1 MLSPRGCEGAVLR
14 AFSGALTIALLASC
28 ASSVPPVQ
36 EEVPSAEGYYRLAL
50 EKLEG
55 RRVLF
60 LFTDVDY
67 PGAIELFQ
75 EVIDNYPY
83 SEYAIRAELA
93 IADVHYEQGDYEEA
107 ASFYQDFVELHPS
120 HEQAA
125 YAIFR
130 NGMCAYHRMHSPDQD
145 PRPTEEAIAQFQ
157 VLLDRHANSEFAV
170 EARARL
176 QEAENQMAQ
185 AIVSI
190 GDFYFDRGR
199 DYAAIRRY
207 REALTN
213 FPGQDQ
219 RLRTMAR
226 LATALKRMRR
236 YYEAEQLFLQV
247 IAAQPDDDDLLD
259 LVYDELAELEAGFD
273 GNGNS
278 LQPLPRSC
286 VSDPNPSCNGSAPR
300 DF

>member
-1 MLSPRGCEGAVLR
+1 VRR
-14 AFSGALTIALLASC
+14 AFTGALTIALLASC
-28 ASSVPPVQ
+28 ASSAPPV
-36 EEVPSAEGYYRLAL
+36 EEEIPSAEGYYTRAM
-50 EKLEG
+50 EKLDG
-55 RRVLF
+55 QRVL
-60 LFTDVDY
+60 LFFSDVDY

-93 IADVHYEQGDYEEA
+93 IADVHYEQGNYEEA

-120 HEQAA
+120 HQQAA

-157 VLLDRHANSEFAV
+157 VLLDRYPTSEFAQD
-170 EARARL
+170 ARARL
-176 QEAENQMAQ
+176 QEAENHLAK

-213 FPGQDQ
+213 YPGHDG

-259 LVYDELAELEAGFD
+259 LVQDELADLEQGFD
-273 GNGNS
+273 DGGRVVR
-278 LQPLPRSC
+278 PLPRSC
-286 VSDPNPSCNGSAPR
+286 VTDPNPACGNGSGSR

>member
-1 MLSPRGCEGAVLR
+1 M
-14 AFSGALTIALLASC
+14 LTIALLAAC
-28 ASSVPPVQ
+28 ASSAPPVQ
-36 EEVPSAEGYYRLAL
+36 EEIPSAEGYYRRAL

-55 RRVLF
+55 EQVL
-60 LFTDVDY
+60 LFFYDVDY

-93 IADVHYEQGDYEEA
+93 IADVHYDQGSFEEA
-107 ASFYQDFVELHPS
+107 ASFYQDFVELHPN
-120 HEQAA
+120 HEQAS

-130 NGMCAYHRMHSPDQD
+130 NGMCAYHRMLAPDQD
-145 PRPTEEAIAQFQ
+145 PRPTEQAIAQFQ
-157 VLLDRHANSEFAV
+157 VLLERYPDSEFAQD
-170 EARARL
+170 ARARL
-176 QEAENQMAQ
+176 HEAENHMAK

-207 REALTN
+207 REALTQY
-213 FPGQDQ
+213 PGHDR

-226 LATALKRMRR
+226 LATSLKRMRR

-247 IAAQPDDDDLLD
+247 IAAQPDDDRLIDR
-259 LVYDELAELEAGFD
+259 VHDELADLEAGFD
-273 GNGNS
+273 GNG
-278 LQPLPRSC
+278 QVQRPLPRSC
-286 VSDPNPSCNGSAPR
+286 VTDPNPACGNGANSR